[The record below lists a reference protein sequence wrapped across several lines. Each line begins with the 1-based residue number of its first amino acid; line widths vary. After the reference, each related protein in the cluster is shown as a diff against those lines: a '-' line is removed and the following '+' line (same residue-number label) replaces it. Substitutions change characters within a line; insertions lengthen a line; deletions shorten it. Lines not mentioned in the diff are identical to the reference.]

1 MLTLSLDL
9 NKDDKKFINSSYVEP
24 WILSTKILEK
34 KFIGH
39 GSFGNVYRV
48 VLDNNEKTILAQ
60 KESKKDNIKFT
71 DDFIRE
77 FGTLKKLATSSSTTG
92 VDRLIKL
99 IGIKIGSGHQNGVVS
114 SIFTPYYKYGNL
126 STFLKKNRLSLT
138 ICQWRQMSND
148 VCGDA

>member
-9 NKDDKKFINSSYVEP
+9 NKDDKKFINSFDVEP
-24 WILSTKILEK
+24 WISSTKILEK

-48 VLDNNEKTILAQ
+48 VLDNNKKTILAQ
-60 KESKKDNIKFT
+60 KDSKKDNIKFT

-77 FGTLKKLATSSSTTG
+77 FGTLKKVATSSSTTG

-114 SIFTPYYKYGNL
+114 SIFIPYYK
-126 STFLKKNRLSLT
+126 
-138 ICQWRQMSND
+138 
-148 VCGDA
+148 